1 MKEASNNS
9 EKTIRSSRQLTTS
22 TTKNCMSIKSCE
34 LESSTTN
41 IDMKI
46 TMPCLQLNDDFD
58 IVLENTESKTDNFP
72 KTDETYDLLNSSED
86 KNAANITEDTVFH
99 KDFLMSS
106 PSNNVG
112 SNLFVGVND
121 SQEWTAAES
130 LPLWTAG
137 SNYFD
142 IDQWNLF
149 ED

>member
-9 EKTIRSSRQLTTS
+9 EKTIRSSCQLTTS
-22 TTKNCMSIKSCE
+22 TTKNYMSIKSYE

-58 IVLENTESKTDNFP
+58 IVLENTESKSDNFP
-72 KTDETYDLLNSSED
+72 KTDEAYDLLNSSED

-130 LPLWTAG
+130 LL
-137 SNYFD
+137 
-142 IDQWNLF
+142 QLF
-149 ED
+149 